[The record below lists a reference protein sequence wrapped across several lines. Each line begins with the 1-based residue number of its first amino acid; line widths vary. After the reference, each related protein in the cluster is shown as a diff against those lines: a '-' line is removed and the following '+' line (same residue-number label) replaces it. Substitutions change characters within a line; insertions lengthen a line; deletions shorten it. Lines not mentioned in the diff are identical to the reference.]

1 MTELEAVNCPRT
13 LQTVQG
19 WLADDS
25 MIGPQT
31 KADLEA
37 IAYAVGD
44 QRLLDDVPCLGRDS
58 CSAGRTSECRSAS
71 VTDSPGKTPATPR
84 GNSEGR
90 TRIEI
95 DNATSAWVVQ
105 VESISDRAELRPR
118 SYVNA
123 VLSMTDDFLRYF
135 RWRR

>member
-1 MTELEAVNCPRT
+1 VNAPPVG
-13 LQTVQG
+13 TVQG

-25 MIGPQT
+25 KIGPQS

-44 QRLLDDVPCLGRDS
+44 QRLLDDVPSIWDAIHVLRGEHL
-58 CSAGRTSECRSAS
+58 SAGVRLSRILLDKLPERLE
-71 VTDSPGKTPATPR
+71 DIQ
-84 GNSEGR
+84 EGR

-118 SYVNA
+118 SYINA
-123 VLSMTDDFLRYF
+123 LLWDTDDLV
-135 RWRR
+135 